1 MTGVNTGKSLSL
13 TARGAVSS
21 CVLSL
26 TLVIAVSGCGSDATP
41 LGGGSQSQSGF
52 PTVATK
58 NTTRIGASDSASLAA
73 SASLAVW
80 PGAGQRPASV
90 ALIRNDWRD
99 ALAAAPLTAPPF
111 RSALLIADGDI
122 PKQTQDAITRLNP
135 SGVPT
140 AGNVKRIVI
149 GGAEDPGSSK
159 PINAD
164 GPAALADAI
173 DRSRISSGAAITD
186 SVVVVGTDGADWA
199 APAAAWSARSG
210 DPVLFAE
217 RDGLP
222 KQTVAAIQRRGRPL
236 IMLLAP
242 TSVVSQSVEQELSKH
257 GAVARITGANP
268 TESSIA
274 FAKFRDGDRGWGIVD
289 SGHGLEFGVSGKAL
303 DSIVT
308 APISSAGNWPPLL
321 MLGEGGRVS
330 DKLRSFLLDIQPGY
344 RGDPTRF
351 AYNRAWL
358 VGDTKAIPDSTQAE
372 LDQLLEIQPANE
384 TPKQ

>member
-1 MTGVNTGKSLSL
+1 MRGANTGKSRALL
-13 TARGAVSS
+13 ARLATPA
-21 CVLSL
+21 CVLCL
-26 TLVIAVSGCGSDATP
+26 TLMAAVSGCGSDATP
-41 LGGGSQSQSGF
+41 LSGGGKSESGF

-58 NTTRIGASDSASLAA
+58 NTTRIGASDTVSLAA

-80 PGAGQRPASV
+80 PGAGQRPSSV

-99 ALAAAPLTAPPF
+99 ALAAAPLTTPPF
-111 RSALLIADGDI
+111 NSALLIADGEI
-122 PKQTQDAITRLNP
+122 PQVTHDAIKRLNP
-135 SGVPT
+135 AGVPT
-140 AGNVKRIVI
+140 AGNVKRVVI
-149 GGAEDPGSSK
+149 GGAEDPGNSK

-186 SVVVVGTDGADWA
+186 SVVVVGTEGPDWA
-199 APAAAWSARSG
+199 APAAAWAARSG

-222 KQTVAAIQRRGRPL
+222 QQTVAAIQRRGRPL

-242 TSVVSQSVEQELSKH
+242 TSVVSQSVEQELSKY

-289 SGHGLEFGVSGKAL
+289 SGHGLEFGVSGKAI
-303 DSIVT
+303 DSIT
-308 APISSAGNWPPLL
+308 APISTSGDWPPLL
-321 MLGEGGRVS
+321 MLGDGGRIS
-330 DKLRSFLLDIQPGY
+330 AKLRSFLLDIQPGY

-358 VGDTKAIPDSTQAE
+358 VGDTTAIPDSTQAE
-372 LDQLLEIQPANE
+372 LDHLLEIQPANE

>member
-1 MTGVNTGKSLSL
+1 MFGVNTGESGRL
-13 TARGAVSS
+13 TVRAVGVT
-21 CVLSL
+21 CVACL
-26 TLVIAVSGCGSDATP
+26 TLAAAVAGCGSDATP
-41 LGGGSQSQSGF
+41 LGGGNQSQSGF
-52 PTVATK
+52 PSVATK
-58 NTTRIGASDSASLAA
+58 NTTRIGASNTASLAA

-80 PGAGQRPASV
+80 PGGRQRPASV
-90 ALIRNDWRD
+90 ALVRNDWRD
-99 ALAAAPLTAPPF
+99 ALAAAPLTTPPF
-111 RSALLIADGDI
+111 NSALLIADGDI
-122 PKQTQDAITRLNP
+122 PQATQDAIKHLNP
-135 SGVPT
+135 SGVPS
-140 AGNVKRIVI
+140 AGNLKQIVV
-149 GGAEDPGSSK
+149 GGAEDPGNSK

-173 DRSRISSGAAITD
+173 DRSRLSAGAAITD
-186 SVVVVGTDGADWA
+186 SVVVVGADGPDWA

-217 RDGLP
+217 HDGLP

-242 TSVVSQSVEQELSKH
+242 TSIVSQSVEQELSKY

-289 SGHGLEFGVSGKAL
+289 SGHGLEFGVGGRAI

-308 APISSAGNWPPLL
+308 APISTSGDWPPLL
-321 MLGEGGRVS
+321 MLPEGGGVS
-330 DKLRSFLLDIQPGY
+330 PQLRSFLLDIQPGY

-358 VGDTKAIPDSTQAE
+358 VGDTSAIPDSTQAE